1 MSVLFVTLW
10 LVLREQNRRIH
21 AVHQQL
27 DRLEQLV
34 NIHDRDMTNQ
44 QLGLLQS
51 QLRQLQRRFDT
62 NDRSLQELIE
72 AERATLSPKTKT
84 RQDPEPIVDTDSI
97 QDVKGQPG
105 AEGPA
110 VIPSPHRLKR
120 SEE

>member
-10 LVLREQNRRIH
+10 LGLREQNRRIH

>member
-10 LVLREQNRRIH
+10 LGLREQNRRIH

-110 VIPSPHRLKR
+110 VIPSPHRPKR

>member
-10 LVLREQNRRIH
+10 LGLREQNRRIH

-72 AERATLSPKTKT
+72 AERATLLPKTKT

>member
-10 LVLREQNRRIH
+10 LGLREQNRRIH

-51 QLRQLQRRFDT
+51 QLRQLQSRFDT
-62 NDRSLQELIE
+62 NARSLQELIE

>member
-10 LVLREQNRRIH
+10 LGLREQNRRIH

-62 NDRSLQELIE
+62 NDRRLQELIE

>member
-10 LVLREQNRRIH
+10 LGLGEQNRRIH

>member
-10 LVLREQNRRIH
+10 LGLREQNRRIH

-34 NIHDRDMTNQ
+34 NIHDRDMTNP

-51 QLRQLQRRFDT
+51 QLRQLQSRFDT
-62 NDRSLQELIE
+62 NARSLQELIE

>member
-10 LVLREQNRRIH
+10 LGLREQNRRIH

-105 AEGPA
+105 AEGPS

>member
-10 LVLREQNRRIH
+10 LGLREQNRRIH

-51 QLRQLQRRFDT
+51 QLRQLQRHFDT

-105 AEGPA
+105 AEGPS

>member
-10 LVLREQNRRIH
+10 LGLREQNRRIH

-97 QDVKGQPG
+97 QDVEGQPG

>member
-10 LVLREQNRRIH
+10 LGLREQNRRIH

-51 QLRQLQRRFDT
+51 QLRQLQRRFDM